1 MIVVEKNEGTK
12 IDYTVSKTKI
22 TFDDQIMLK
31 LDRFEKDWPVHK
43 DICIDRDGDLT
54 IGVGEGLYYVAEID
68 IPARQYEEQEETD
81 TSDSEEGFH
90 DGLSE
95 GGSAPVAKP
104 FSMDNVMLTLWS
116 LDDLTEAVT
125 EEEEE

>member
-12 IDYTVSKTKI
+12 IEYTVSKTKI

-54 IGVGEGLYYVAEID
+54 IGVGEGLYYAAEID
-68 IPARQYEEQEETD
+68 IPAREYEEQEETD
-81 TSDSEEGFH
+81 SESTEG
-90 DGLSE
+90 GMPE
-95 GGSAPVAKP
+95 GSAPVAKP
-104 FSMDNVMLTLWS
+104 FDMNKVKLTLWS
-116 LDDLTEAVT
+116 LDDLTESTA

>member
-1 MIVVEKNEGTK
+1 MIIVEKNEGTK

-54 IGVGEGLYYVAEID
+54 IGVGEGLYYAAEID
-68 IPARQYEEQEETD
+68 IPAREYEEQEETD
-81 TSDSEEGFH
+81 SESSE
-90 DGLSE
+90 DGMHE
-95 GGSAPVAKP
+95 GSAPVAKP
-104 FSMDNVMLTLWS
+104 FDMNKVTLTLWS
-116 LDDLTEAVT
+116 LDDLTESTA